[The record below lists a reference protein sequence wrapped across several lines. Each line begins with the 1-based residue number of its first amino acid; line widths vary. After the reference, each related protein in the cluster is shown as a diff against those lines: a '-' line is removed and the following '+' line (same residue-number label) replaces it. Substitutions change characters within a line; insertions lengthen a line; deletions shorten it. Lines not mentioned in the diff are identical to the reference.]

1 MSPISPPRN
10 LIKRTPQELEKLA
23 WPDYPRR
30 LDNLCCTWGG
40 QYSDGF
46 GPSVVGL
53 GPEERV
59 ERNTFAGITVG
70 RMGVVEEIVEV
81 EGVERKG
88 SKERGRKKGI
98 IMWKNS
104 RDFYGGMEAGTKI
117 ELAMVMLRHQN
128 PTLAAQHDKSR
139 RKVVSKV

>member
-88 SKERGRKKGI
+88 SKERGRKKGVERKGSSCGRI
-98 IMWKNS
+98 RETS
-104 RDFYGGMEAGTKI
+104 MEGWRQ
-117 ELAMVMLRHQN
+117 EQ
-128 PTLAAQHDKSR
+128 KS
-139 RKVVSKV
+139 S